1 MFRKQHVSA
10 VQWLTK
16 HIRLTISLNM
26 TRMSSLLTDLQ
37 KNVWNN
43 VLDKLLIPFNILGI
57 TAKVT
62 IENFNA
68 LSHVCKIICFG
79 IYQAQVTMVLNDVSV
94 TFIDIT
100 DPSDPLK
107 KHLGLWRPMGL
118 ILKIVS
124 EFYQY
129 LIKLKLALFIL
140 PIYCIWWI
148 IGTTCFSGFELWKI
162 NYL

>member
-1 MFRKQHVSA
+1 
-10 VQWLTK
+10 
-16 HIRLTISLNM
+16 
-26 TRMSSLLTDLQ
+26 MSSLLTDLQ
-37 KNVWNN
+37 KNVSNN
-43 VLDKLLIPFNILGI
+43 VLDKLLIPFNIVGI

-107 KHLGLWRPMGL
+107 RENFWRETLRTMAPYGLN
-118 ILKIVS
+118 IEDSVCV
-124 EFYQY
+124 
-129 LIKLKLALFIL
+129 L
-140 PIYCIWWI
+140 PIFDKIEV
-148 IGTTCFSGFELWKI
+148 GTFYSAYILHLMDYWNDLFFRI
-162 NYL
+162 